1 MHDILG
7 HQLTALSLQ
16 LELLSHQAPTE
27 LKSTV
32 NQSKSL
38 AKELLESIRA
48 VVRAQRVNIGLD
60 LKPPLDAIASRLP
73 NVSLRYESLV
83 PLQSTELAQALLLV
97 LQEGISNGV
106 RHGKANQFTLSMQ
119 QQQTELIIQLND
131 NGQGINQTAS
141 TGIGL
146 NSMQERLS
154 AFNGKVCLQPN
165 ENAKGCSLIIRLP
178 QNTTM

>member
-1 MHDILG
+1 
-7 HQLTALSLQ
+7 
-16 LELLSHQAPTE
+16 
-27 LKSTV
+27 
-32 NQSKSL
+32 
-38 AKELLESIRA
+38 
-48 VVRAQRVNIGLD
+48 
-60 LKPPLDAIASRLP
+60 
-73 NVSLRYESLV
+73 
-83 PLQSTELAQALLLV
+83 
-97 LQEGISNGV
+97 
-106 RHGKANQFTLSMQ
+106 MQ